1 VFADLHHRANA
12 LAEEAEVALQRLRR
26 QVEACFECDL
36 ALAVARVLQAQAEEL
51 ERHRVQALATGLA
64 AAPGTR
70 VALDPPDLEFVLDN
84 LVGNAIRAMTD
95 TVERRLTLD
104 ASRSAGQVAVTVA
117 DTGCGMAPEDWEAVF
132 DDRWSTRP
140 GGGYGLARS
149 RRELAVYGGSL
160 RVVRSAPGQGTMLL
174 LMLTVAQVDGPH

>member
-1 VFADLHHRANA
+1 M
-12 LAEEAEVALQRLRR
+12 RLK
-26 QVEACFECDL
+26 CL
-36 ALAVARVLQAQAEEL
+36 YPVARVLQAQAEEL
-51 ERHRVQALATGLA
+51 ARHRVQAQPTGLA

-70 VALDPPDLEFVLDN
+70 VALDLPDLEFVLDN

-95 TVERRLTLD
+95 TAERRLTVD
-104 ASRSAGQVAVTVA
+104 ASRSAGQMAVTVA

-149 RRELAVYGGSL
+149 RRELAIYGGSL
-160 RVVRSAPGQGTMLL
+160 RVVRSAPGHGTTFLL
-174 LMLTVAQVDGPH
+174 ILTVAQVDGPH